1 MVEKYSIYQKSIPS
15 GENREFLNMQWQT
28 DPQSHKNQSRNNGAM
43 VPRAELLNSYPG
55 KAKAFVLYPANLYP
69 KPTVKEART
78 YM

>member
-1 MVEKYSIYQKSIPS
+1 
-15 GENREFLNMQWQT
+15 MQWQT